1 MTIPTYI
8 MLAFTAFHL
17 NATAVVQLKRN
28 PDIIINCIQII
39 SADKIETVDVAEK
52 ILLITVNETGIIKV
66 NGDPVG
72 SDFLA
77 SYIQER
83 LFKSYLGTGK
93 MHSGIKLVKFNNQ
106 VPDMVTEVVTNEIKE
121 GQRKALV
128 QVCLLRY
135 NKLFNS
141 LETKKKEKMQKL
153 FPVLFQTDYQ

>member
-1 MTIPTYI
+1 MAIPTFI
-8 MLAFTAFHL
+8 ILAFTAIHL
-17 NATAVVQLKRN
+17 NATTFVQLKK
-28 PDIIINCIQII
+28 PDIIINYIQSI
-39 SADKIETVDVAEK
+39 SANKIKTKAVDEK
-52 ILLITVNETGIIKV
+52 ILLVTVNETGFIKV

-93 MHSGIKLVKFNNQ
+93 MHSGIKLVKLSDN
-106 VPDMVTEVVTNEIKE
+106 VPDLVAEVVTNEIKE

-135 NKLFNS
+135 NKLFDS
-141 LETKKKEKMQKL
+141 LDTKKKEKMQKL
-153 FPVLFQTDYQ
+153 FPVLFQTNYQ